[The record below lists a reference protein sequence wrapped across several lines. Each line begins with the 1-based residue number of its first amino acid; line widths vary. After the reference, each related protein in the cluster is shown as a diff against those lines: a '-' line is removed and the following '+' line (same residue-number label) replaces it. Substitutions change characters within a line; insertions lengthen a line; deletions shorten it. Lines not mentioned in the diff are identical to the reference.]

1 MNAFLVLSTDHDN
14 GPLVHKLPV
23 PGNIV
28 KDQYRL
34 SDHAVLALGTEFV
47 TSTEIAGFYGIS
59 EKGQRAG
66 FVVKVESYE
75 GWEEQALWEKLRA
88 WQRAS

>member
-1 MNAFLVLSTDHDN
+1 M
-14 GPLVHKLPV
+14 
-23 PGNIV
+23 

-34 SDHAVLALGTEFV
+34 SDHAVLALGEEFV

-59 EKGQRAG
+59 EKGKRSG
-66 FVVKVESYE
+66 IVVSIDGYE
-75 GWEEQALWEKLRA
+75 GWEEQALWDKLKA